1 MPQTI
6 FERALEFVVD
16 DSVIGLGSGRAS
28 HRFVELLGAQVRAGR
43 KVSGVATSQA
53 TADLARKVGIPLVEL
68 ELGLELAVTVDGAD
82 EVDPRLNLVKGYGRA
97 LVREKVV
104 AAASKQ
110 LVILVGNEKLVP
122 ALGTRG
128 RLPIEVVP
136 FAVPLVLAK
145 VAALGAAASVWS
157 VDGKPAKSDNG
168 NAILDLT
175 IACCTF
181 ADSRDPNAWE
191 LALQAIPGVVGTGL
205 FLGSADIVLVGDDTT
220 FMLGEELRRATSSVI
235 SRATTS
241 LPRGTS

>member
-28 HRFVELLGAQVRAGR
+28 HRFVELLGERVRAGLNVR
-43 KVSGVATSQA
+43 GVPTSQS
-53 TADLARKVGIPLVEL
+53 TADLAKKVGIPLVEL
-68 ELGLELAVTVDGAD
+68 EPGLELALTVDGAD
-82 EVDPRLNLVKGYGRA
+82 EVDPQLNLIKGYGRA

-104 AAASKQ
+104 AAVSKQ

-145 VAALGAAASVWS
+145 VAALGAKASVWS
-157 VDGKPAKSDNG
+157 VDGKPAMSDNG

-175 IACCTF
+175 IAGCTF
-181 ADSRDPNAWE
+181 AESRDPHAWE

-205 FLGSADIVLVGDDTT
+205 FLEMAYIVLVGDDTT
-220 FMLGEELRRATSSVI
+220 FVLGEELH
-235 SRATTS
+235 RATTS
-241 LPRGTS
+241 LPKGTT

>member
-28 HRFVELLGAQVRAGR
+28 HRFVELLGERVRAGLN
-43 KVSGVATSQA
+43 VNGVPTSQS

-68 ELGLELAVTVDGAD
+68 EPGLELALTVDGAD
-82 EVDPRLNLVKGYGRA
+82 EVDPRLNLIKGYGRA

-122 ALGTRG
+122 ALGARG

-145 VAALGAAASVWS
+145 VAALGAAATVWT
-157 VDGKPAKSDNG
+157 VEGRPAVSDNG

-175 IACCTF
+175 IANCTF
-181 ADSRDPNAWE
+181 AESRDPHAWE

-205 FLGSADIVLVGDDTT
+205 FLGSADVVLVGDDTS
-220 FMLGEELRRATSSVI
+220 FVLGEELRRSASGLKTSP
-235 SRATTS
+235 AK
-241 LPRGTS
+241 GTI

>member
-28 HRFVELLGAQVRAGR
+28 HRFVELLGERVRAGLNVR
-43 KVSGVATSQA
+43 GVPTSQS
-53 TADLARKVGIPLVEL
+53 TADLAKKVGIPLVEL
-68 ELGLELAVTVDGAD
+68 EPGLELALTVDGAD
-82 EVDPRLNLVKGYGRA
+82 EVDPQLNLIKGYGRA

-104 AAASKQ
+104 AAVSKQ

-136 FAVPLVLAK
+136 FAVPLVPAK
-145 VAALGAAASVWS
+145 VAALGATASVWS
-157 VDGKPAKSDNG
+157 VDGKPAMSDNG

-175 IACCTF
+175 IAGCTF
-181 ADSRDPNAWE
+181 AESRDPHAWE
-191 LALQAIPGVVGTGL
+191 LVLQAIPGVVGTGL
-205 FLGSADIVLVGDDTT
+205 FLEMADIVLVGDDTM
-220 FMLGEELRRATSSVI
+220 FVLGEELH
-235 SRATTS
+235 RATTS
-241 LPRGTS
+241 LPKGTT